1 MRTFKRTCALVALA
15 AGVTALACSDSELPT
30 DLDPEGPPEVTM
42 VTVLSSSLGEHSVFC
57 ATDPSIK
64 VNDSLCPER
73 EASPVMD
80 AEPAAWF
87 VRFVFSELLDP
98 DIERLEELEVDDD
111 GDGQPD
117 KTLFVGHIDQTQPF
131 ELNCGGQA
139 VPYDGFYDPSGNQV
153 TFPPGPALVLS
164 PTEFVASG
172 TADCE
177 ISLRDVVQ
185 DKDGNSV
192 INAGMIG
199 PHQFGIAVMDI
210 VGSSPAADEMGVDPT
225 FEDAEGMIQGPVID
239 FNAPV
244 DDATLAGQ
252 ITLVDEGGAAV
263 AFTAEV
269 AGTSVQLTL
278 AAGLAA
284 NTAYTISIPA
294 TNTIADIA
302 GGELDLADD
311 FEVTF
316 ETGTAAP

>member
-1 MRTFKRTCALVALA
+1 
-15 AGVTALACSDSELPT
+15 
-30 DLDPEGPPEVTM
+30 M
-42 VTVLSSSLGEHSVFC
+42 VTVLSASGNPANHGEVAVFC

-64 VNDSLCPER
+64 VSDAFCPER
-73 EASPVMD
+73 ESTPVVDTD
-80 AEPAAWF
+80 AAAWF
-87 VRFVFSELLDP
+87 ASADDRTPIIRFVFSELLDP
-98 DIERLEELEVDDD
+98 DIERLEEIEVDDD

-131 ELNCGGQA
+131 ELNCGGQP
-139 VPYDGFYDPSGNQV
+139 VEYDGFYDPSGNTV
-153 TFPPGPALVLS
+153 TFPPGPALVLT
-164 PTEFVASG
+164 PTEYVASG

-192 INAGMIG
+192 VNAGMIG
-199 PHQFGIAVMDI
+199 PHQFGIATMDV

-225 FEDAEGMIQGPVID
+225 FEDAMGMIQGPVID

-252 ITLVDEGGAAV
+252 FTFVDEAGTAV
-263 AFTAEV
+263 PFTAEV
-269 AGTSVQLTL
+269 DGTAVQLTL
-278 AAGLAA
+278 AAALAA
-284 NTAYTISIPA
+284 NTSYTISISA
-294 TNTIADIA
+294 TNTIADIE